1 MEVGPGRRM
10 LPSSTPAAGSMGLQA
25 WTTAL
30 LAGTLTGALWA
41 IVHALRG
48 RASDPFPYG
57 PSLWLGPVVAA
68 ALVGGG

>member
-1 MEVGPGRRM
+1 
-10 LPSSTPAAGSMGLQA
+10 MGLQA

-30 LAGTLTGALWA
+30 LAGTLIGAGWA

-48 RASDPFPYG
+48 RASEPFPYG

-68 ALVGGG
+68 ALAGGG